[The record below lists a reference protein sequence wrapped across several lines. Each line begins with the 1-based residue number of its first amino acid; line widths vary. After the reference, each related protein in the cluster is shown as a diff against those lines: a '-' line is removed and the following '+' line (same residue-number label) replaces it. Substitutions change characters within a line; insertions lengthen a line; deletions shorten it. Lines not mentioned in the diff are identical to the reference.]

1 MRNKKGI
8 TPVIA
13 LVMLMLI
20 TVGMVGIA
28 YTWFSG
34 LLSTQTEKGISIP
47 PGGSYCVAGL
57 ISVLI
62 QNNGASSSITKTDL
76 IIAQV
81 DGPYVIDGSPS
92 NGVLAGDGKVL
103 LGDGTDYP
111 AMVSGNGGIF
121 IRNYDCN
128 VAVASDPSAPTTTC
142 SSGSHNIRIGT
153 RTGVVEST
161 AYCK

>member
-1 MRNKKGI
+1 MRKGI

-28 YTWFSG
+28 YSWFSG

-47 PGGSYCVAGL
+47 PGGAYCAGGKVN
-57 ISVLI
+57 VLI
-62 QNNGASSSITKTDL
+62 QNNGATSNLAQGDI

-81 DGPYVIDGSPS
+81 DGTDATTQAINLAPGAGGLIVKDWTCGGS
-92 NGVLAGDGKVL
+92 
-103 LGDGTDYP
+103 
-111 AMVSGNGGIF
+111 
-121 IRNYDCN
+121 
-128 VAVASDPSAPTTTC
+128 C
-142 SSGSHNIRIGT
+142 SSGSHTVRIGT

-161 AYCK
+161 AFCK

>member
-1 MRNKKGI
+1 MRKGI

-34 LLSTQTEKGISIP
+34 LLTTQTEKGISIP
-47 PGGSYCVAGL
+47 PGGAYCTLGK

-62 QNNGASSSITKTDL
+62 QNNGATSSLTTGDI

-81 DGPYVIDGSPS
+81 DGVDATKETVTI
-92 NGVLAGDGKVL
+92 
-103 LGDGTDYP
+103 
-111 AMVSGNGGIF
+111 
-121 IRNYDCN
+121 
-128 VAVASDPSAPTTTC
+128 APG
-142 SSGSHNIRIGT
+142 SGSLLIKDWTCGVSCASGSRNIRIGT
-153 RTGVVEST
+153 RTGVVESS

>member
-1 MRNKKGI
+1 MRKGI

-34 LLSTQTEKGISIP
+34 LLTTQTEKGITIP
-47 PGGSYCVAGL
+47 PGGAYCTSGK

-62 QNNGASSSITKTDL
+62 QNNGATSSLVTDTDV
-76 IIAQV
+76 IIVQV
-81 DGPYVIDGSPS
+81 DGTDVTTALGRQSKTIAAGSGDLIVKDYV
-92 NGVLAGDGKVL
+92 
-103 LGDGTDYP
+103 P
-111 AMVSGNGGIF
+111 ATV
-121 IRNYDCN
+121 
-128 VAVASDPSAPTTTC
+128 
-142 SSGSHNIRIGT
+142 SGSHNVRVGT
-153 RTGVVEST
+153 RTGVVESS

>member
-1 MRNKKGI
+1 MRKGI

-34 LLSTQTEKGISIP
+34 LLTTQTEKGISIP
-47 PGGSYCVAGL
+47 PGGAYCTGGKV
-57 ISVLI
+57 SVLV
-62 QNNGASSSITKTDL
+62 QNNGATSTITKADI

-81 DGPYVIDGSPS
+81 DGTDVTEVIDANPNDGTKVD
-92 NGVLAGDGKVL
+92 NGKWP

-111 AMVSGNGGIF
+111 AIQPGSGSIF
-121 IRNYDCN
+121 ISQWKC
-128 VAVASDPSAPTTTC
+128 TTEC
-142 SSGSHNIRIGT
+142 ASGSRNIRIGT
-153 RTGVVEST
+153 RTGVVESS

>member
-1 MRNKKGI
+1 MKKGI

-28 YTWFSG
+28 YSWFSG
-34 LLSTQTEKGISIP
+34 LLTTQTEKGITIP
-47 PGGSYCVAGL
+47 PGGTYCAAGL

-62 QNNGASSSITKTDL
+62 QNNGATSSLLTDNVIIT
-76 IIAQV
+76 QV
-81 DGPYVIDGSPS
+81 DGADVNNVVGVGVAGKQDLGASGLAPGSGALIVKNWPCT
-92 NGVLAGDGKVL
+92 GGLQ
-103 LGDGTDYP
+103 
-111 AMVSGNGGIF
+111 SGS
-121 IRNYDCN
+121 
-128 VAVASDPSAPTTTC
+128 VC
-142 SSGSHNIRIGT
+142 SSGSHTIRIGT

>member
-1 MRNKKGI
+1 MKGI

-28 YTWFSG
+28 YAWFSG
-34 LLSTQTEKGISIP
+34 LLVTQTEKGISVP
-47 PGGSYCVAGL
+47 PGGAYCAGGK

-62 QNNGASSSITKTDL
+62 QNNGATSNVIGADV

-81 DGPYVIDGSPS
+81 DGTDVPTDGDSGLDNEKMPDTATIAPGSAALVIQ
-92 NGVLAGDGKVL
+92 
-103 LGDGTDYP
+103 TWQC
-111 AMVSGNGGIF
+111 GG
-121 IRNYDCN
+121 
-128 VAVASDPSAPTTTC
+128 ASC
-142 SSGSHNIRIGT
+142 SSGSHIVRVGT

-161 AYCK
+161 AFCK

>member
-1 MRNKKGI
+1 MKGI

-28 YTWFSG
+28 YSWFSG

-62 QNNGASSSITKTDL
+62 QNNGASSDISKNDL
-76 IIAQV
+76 IIVQV
-81 DGPYVIDGSPS
+81 DGTDVPYVADTLPA
-92 NGVLAGDGKVL
+92 NGVLAGDGKTL
-103 LGDGTDYP
+103 LGDGSDYP
-111 AMVSGNGGIF
+111 LITSGSGGVF
-121 IRNYDCN
+121 VRNYDCN
-128 VAVASDPSAPTTTC
+128 IAVAGNPSAPTTTC
-142 SSGSHNIRIGT
+142 ASGSHSVRVGT